1 MTEKKIIDWEAVER
15 EYRAGV
21 RSIRDIAAEF
31 GITDTAIRKRARRDE
46 WDRDLSAKVAAKA
59 DALVRKAEVRSEV
72 RSGAAIPERELVD
85 ASALVRAESILSQR
99 YDIKR
104 ARATAQRLWALVDAE
119 LDHPEEFAALGEML
133 ASPDENGQDK
143 LNDMYRA
150 AIGLPQ
156 QIKNVKLLADA
167 IKVLIELERRV
178 LKIDEIPDSPFDAAA
193 AMSDAQRVSRIA
205 SILARARALGEQ

>member
-21 RSIRDIAAEF
+21 RSLKDIGAEF
-31 GITDTAIRKRARRDE
+31 GVSDAGILRRVKKDG
-46 WDRDLSAKVAAKA
+46 WSRDLGAKIKAKA
-59 DALVRKAEVRSEV
+59 ESLVS
-72 RSGAAIPERELVD
+72 EREVSARVSAQTAVSERQIVEANAGLLAD
-85 ASALVRAESILSQR
+85 AVINQR
-99 YDIKR
+99 SDIKR

-133 ASPDENGQDK
+133 VAPDENGQDK

-178 LKIDEIPDSPFDAAA
+178 LKIDEIPDSPFDSAAG
-193 AMSDAQRVSRIA
+193 MTDAQRASRIA
-205 SILARARALGEQ
+205 NLLAKAVL